1 MQSDDGWHKT
11 KMKGANEMSE
21 MRQIFKTLR
30 ELSVKHPEDFA
41 VAVFQRGNY
50 TCVALGYHRNG
61 VHLEGVGFA
70 KRDPTRYHFFNEAAD
85 EWQRQQ
91 DALDAKRGIAIATG
105 RALRDLA
112 EQMARNTEPDENDVP
127 F

>member
-1 MQSDDGWHKT
+1 
-11 KMKGANEMSE
+11 MSE

-61 VHLEGVGFA
+61 VNLEGVGFA
-70 KRDPTRYHFFNEAAD
+70 KRNPTMRYDHFDAQTGNWVMTNDQYNAAM
-85 EWQRQQ
+85 
-91 DALDAKRGIAIATG
+91 GITIATG

-112 EQMARNTEPDENDVP
+112 GQIARNTEPVP